1 MLELFFLLL
10 PGRLHGLPVY
20 RGSPL
25 RQILFE
31 NGIETHWGGRNT
43 RHERAAAVLWLLRCS
58 SSPPRRKSEI
68 PPSTGVAATAQT
80 PVHAT
85 GAPLHR
91 PTGHKIICLRLAQNA
106 LGRRGRIV
114 RPQAADTASRGEN
127 FRTTVLAAVIR
138 FGWPCRAASSSFLER
153 RRPAHHH
160 TMAMPGC

>member
-1 MLELFFLLL
+1 MAFLQWDPLYL
-10 PGRLHGLPVY
+10 SRLTLG
-20 RGSPL
+20 
-25 RQILFE
+25 QILFE
-31 NGIETHWGGRNT
+31 NGIETQSRRRTRLGCA

-80 PVHAT
+80 TVHAT

-127 FRTTVLAAVIR
+127 FRTTVRAAVIR

-153 RRPAHHH
+153 RRPD

>member
-1 MLELFFLLL
+1 MAFLQWD
-10 PGRLHGLPVY
+10 
-20 RGSPL
+20 PL
-25 RQILFE
+25 YLSRRTWARFSSKRNRNAI
-31 NGIETHWGGRNT
+31 GGARDWGGRNT
-43 RHERAAAVLWLLRCS
+43 RHEQAAAVLWLLRS

-68 PPSTGVAATAQT
+68 PPWTGVAATAQT
-80 PVHAT
+80 TVHAT

-114 RPQAADTASRGEN
+114 RPQAAGTASRGEN

-153 RRPAHHH
+153 RRPD